1 MEDTSSLLYV
11 LLVQAANNYVNKME
25 EIYADPSYESIFV
38 VAHAHG
44 VAYTGPKDCVEREKL
59 KGIIKL
65 VADDLEKKGLIHGSK
80 ISGNTDGETVK

>member
-1 MEDTSSLLYV
+1 MAYIHDL
-11 LLVQAANNYVNKME
+11 
-25 EIYADPSYESIFV
+25 F
-38 VAHAHG
+38 
-44 VAYTGPKDCVEREKL
+44 YTGPKDCVEREKL

>member
-1 MEDTSSLLYV
+1 MGHMAFMMWVSFIKSRKRRSDGRYKFFALC
-11 LLVQAANNYVNKME
+11 
-25 EIYADPSYESIFV
+25 FV